1 MQPIVM
7 RLLGA
12 SAPKADEGTIA
23 GRPTATDAAA
33 AAELLRNSRRVT
45 VCAFFA
51 ALFVIILPFSLFSQ
65 AI

>member
-12 SAPKADEGTIA
+12 PAPKTDEGTIA

-33 AAELLRNSRRVT
+33 AAEPLRNSRRVT
-45 VCAFFA
+45 ICAFFA
-51 ALFVIILPFSLFSQ
+51 ALLVIVSPFSFL
-65 AI
+65 